1 MLQDFFITR
10 FFLSLSNLVLVFLN
24 SGKASHSSVGAIS
37 FLVVVVV
44 VVVVIVIVI
53 VIVSSLTEILVSFF
67 SYKDLHRKILWQ
79 WKISFSLLIEIR
91 FVFENNIK
99 VYITSFPSSTSSHD
113 VILKQ

>member
-1 MLQDFFITR
+1 MLQDLFITQ
-10 FFLSLSNLVLVFLN
+10 FFLSLSNLVVVFLN
-24 SGKASHSSVGAIS
+24 SGKASHSSVGASS
-37 FLVVVVV
+37 FLV

-53 VIVSSLTEILVSFF
+53 VSSVTEILVSFF
-67 SYKDLHRKILWQ
+67 SYKDLHTKILWQ